1 MKKGGCSVVVIL
13 MFLVVAVFVMELMGS
28 GNNGYK
34 KELKVSLNGGK
45 SGNGGS
51 GGGCSVEGCPLG
63 GPKVN
68 KEDTNLEPSFR
79 TDQVGS
85 ADGNNGVSGFGTHA
99 MVGAPF

>member
-34 KELKVSLNGGK
+34 KELKVSLNGR
-45 SGNGGS
+45 SGS
-51 GGGCSVEGCPLG
+51 GCSVDGCPLG